1 MTNFPEDHPSPSRTG
16 LLLVNLGTPDAPEP
30 AAVKRYLKQFLSDP
44 RVVEIPSV
52 VWQPILRGVILNV
65 RPKKSA
71 HAYRQVWTDEGSPL
85 AAITRAQA
93 QALQAHMGDDL
104 LVDWAMRYGNPSLE
118 RRLLSLTA
126 GGYDRILIA
135 PPYPQYAR
143 KSVVKGQR
151 VSVRV

>member
-1 MTNFPEDHPSPSRTG
+1 MTNFPEDHPSPSRTCR
-16 LLLVNLGTPDAPEP
+16 LLVNLGPPDAPEP

-93 QALQAHMGDDL
+93 QRCK
-104 LVDWAMRYGNPSLE
+104 LVWGTIC
-118 RRLLSLTA
+118 LS
-126 GGYDRILIA
+126 I
-135 PPYPQYAR
+135 
-143 KSVVKGQR
+143 GQCA
-151 VSVRV
+151 